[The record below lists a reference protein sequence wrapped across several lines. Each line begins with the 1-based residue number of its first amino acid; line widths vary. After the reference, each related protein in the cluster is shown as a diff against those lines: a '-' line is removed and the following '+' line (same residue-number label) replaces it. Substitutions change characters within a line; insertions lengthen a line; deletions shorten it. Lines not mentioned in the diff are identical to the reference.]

1 MPPHA
6 EGEIVVKG
14 PNVTGGYFNREDAT
28 RETIQNG
35 WLHTGDLGY
44 LDEEGFLYVL
54 DRRSDL
60 IISGGENIYP
70 AQIEEVLLSHPAIA
84 EAGVVGMTDDKWG
97 QVPRFC
103 CEKRG
108 GNRRRNSSLLR
119 GEISEI

>member
-1 MPPHA
+1 MKRWRRSA
-6 EGEIVVKG
+6 GIYRRRNRSKG

-35 WLHTGDLGY
+35 WLHTGDIGY

-70 AQIEEVLLSHPAIA
+70 AQIEEVLLSHPAVA

-97 QVPRFC
+97 QVPAAFVVKAER
-103 CEKRG
+103 
-108 GNRRRNSSLLR
+108 
-119 GEISEI
+119 

>member
-1 MPPHA
+1 MKRWRSSA
-6 EGEIVVKG
+6 GVYRRRDRSKG

-60 IISGGENIYP
+60 IISGGEKYI
-70 AQIEEVLLSHPAIA
+70 
-84 EAGVVGMTDDKWG
+84 
-97 QVPRFC
+97 
-103 CEKRG
+103 
-108 GNRRRNSSLLR
+108 SS
-119 GEISEI
+119 SN